1 MIKIILLVLL
11 SEIFVAVGQ
20 IFFKKTTN
28 TLDSYSLKGVHTKI
42 RFLNDVLTKP
52 LIWAGFLSM
61 AIGLVIW
68 LTALAQGDLSLVFP
82 IGSLQFILILFSA
95 HFFLNEKIDKMKL
108 LGTFLV
114 VFGIVLITISR

>member
-11 SEIFVAVGQ
+11 SEIFMAVGQ
-20 IFFKKTTN
+20 IFFKRTTN
-28 TLDSYSLKGVHTKI
+28 ALDSYSLKGVHTKI

-82 IGSLQFILILFSA
+82 RQLAIYPDPIFSTLF
-95 HFFLNEKIDKMKL
+95 FK
-108 LGTFLV
+108 
-114 VFGIVLITISR
+114 